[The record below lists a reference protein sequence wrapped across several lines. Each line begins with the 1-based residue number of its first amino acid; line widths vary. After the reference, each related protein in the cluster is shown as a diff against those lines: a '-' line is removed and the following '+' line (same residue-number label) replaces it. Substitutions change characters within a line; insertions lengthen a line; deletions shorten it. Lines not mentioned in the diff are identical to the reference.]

1 MMTCFPVA
9 TRTYLYVDATLPAK
23 VAGTQIFLS
32 NRVAEIGIVSRIQES
47 IGTGVVYEK
56 SLDRVQMPLELIIR
70 TMEMVA
76 ASRKWKQ
83 TVLVWH
89 WWRNPGGNEYFRWHV
104 ERIYLL

>member
-1 MMTCFPVA
+1 MTCFPVA

-76 ASRKWKQ
+76 ASRKWEANCIGMA
-83 TVLVWH
+83 LVAKS
-89 WWRNPGGNEYFRWHV
+89 WRK
-104 ERIYLL
+104 RILPVAR